1 MLYNNKQKIA
11 NHTEK
16 AKPHS
21 EEEST
26 NLLQKAPLGILT
38 FDGEFT
44 INFVNENFSNIGI
57 YYNFNY
63 DNLVGQSILNSEIF
77 PGLSLKEEL
86 LDIRKGYSFEREYN
100 RIETGSASISVIIKC
115 SSIFENQNFHGG
127 ILVVEDLR
135 ILKGITD
142 SGILKTGN
150 FEKIMDKVNDL
161 LYKTDDEVI
170 LKFYYGKQIRNLNYE
185 IANNF
190 PISNLFPKEKRS
202 DFDKYCEKVKV
213 NRRSEKFNTEI
224 ILGDDI
230 LIYECAIEPLLN
242 KKGQIQYIFFFLNDI
257 TEIIQYSENLTQQ
270 LNDFKQ
276 YKSIAESMTESII
289 AIDLEGRIILWNRAS
304 EILFGYS
311 KNEVS
316 GKFLGE
322 ALKLFDEA
330 YFNNIKKELNKNN
343 TWKINLTFNK
353 KDGIKEIVEARFSM
367 RSGDSSIIVL
377 FINITDRNLQEQ
389 QLKATEDR
397 FRNILGNTE
406 DLIISLDPDGTI
418 TYVNEKFVSVLG
430 YSEEIISKNIKVI
443 IDPQY
448 LANNIFDLK
457 EFKNN
462 PNKKIDLPIRSK
474 FGNVHYFTSK
484 FTPIFFANKT
494 IKYFIGFFYEIT
506 SEKKLE
512 DEFFLFKSLFEAS
525 KDGIAIIANGKI
537 VLSNDSFAIM
547 FGYNK
552 KEELINSSL
561 IDFVSSGDVV
571 RVAEYFQL
579 LEQRKEVPGRIE
591 FLGRRKD
598 KSVFFIEVSP
608 SFVDVESKNFVVI
621 DARDVTERKRVQQAI
636 RESEEKYRNITENI
650 DDFLFTF
657 ERIEKIL
664 KPLFYTFSVEKIT
677 GYTQSEFL
685 LESTLFLKIIYPDDF
700 QSVKKKLKTILRS
713 RIQVSEEMEFRIINK
728 RGNIVWVRTKINV
741 IRNGGGKIS
750 KIYGLVSDISLRKK
764 AEEELNR
771 STENLIRLNET
782 KDKFIS
788 IISHDLRTPFSSI
801 LGFTDLLISDE
812 DLTEKEKEQYIRF
825 IQESSKSMLALVNS
839 LLDWTRL
846 QTGRIKFEPEKI
858 SARMIVINSINSL
871 SGVAIQKNIN
881 LRSEVEKD
889 VIIYADNSLLTQVFN
904 NLISNAIKFTKP
916 GGEIIISASPSQK
929 TRFYEFSV
937 RDNGVGIKPEN
948 INELFRIDTKY
959 SSEGTAG
966 EKGTGLGLSL
976 VKEIIEKHGGNI
988 WVESEYGKGSNFKLI
1003 LPIASAN
1010 ILLVDNSKTD
1020 RLLYSK
1026 ILKHITPDYN
1036 IEIASNGK
1044 DALEKIMTAPPALVI
1059 TDHLMPEMNG
1069 YELTKEIK
1077 KLDIKSKPQVIVLS
1091 GEIDRSAIDDY
1102 TNIGIEYIFHKPVN
1116 LSIFKTAVEKSLR
1129 KGLLG

>member
-1 MLYNNKQKIA
+1 MA
-11 NHTEK
+11 NQTEK
-16 AKPHS
+16 TRSQS
-21 EEEST
+21 EEGGM
-26 NLLQKAPLGILT
+26 NLLEKAPLGILT
-38 FDGEFT
+38 FDEDYR
-44 INFVNENFSNIGI
+44 INFVNENFSNLGI
-57 YYNFNY
+57 HYNFNY
-63 DNLVGQSILNSEIF
+63 DNLTGQSILDSDIF
-77 PGLSLKEEL
+77 PGLTLKEDL
-86 LDIRKGYSFEREYN
+86 LDIQTGYSFEREYAK
-100 RIETGSASISVIIKC
+100 IDTGSASISLIIKC
-115 SSIFENQNFHGG
+115 SPIFKDQKFQGG

-135 ILKGITD
+135 ILKGITET
-142 SGILKTGN
+142 GLLKTEH

-161 LYKTDDEVI
+161 LFITDDEGRV
-170 LKFYYGKQIRNLNYE
+170 KFYFGKQIRNLNSE
-185 IANNF
+185 IANNSQINNIF
-190 PISNLFPKEKRS
+190 SPGARG
-202 DFDKYCEKVKV
+202 DFDKYFELVKVK
-213 NRRSEKFNTEI
+213 RHLEKFNIELI
-224 ILGDDI
+224 VGENK
-230 LIYECAIEPLLN
+230 LIYECRIEPLLN
-242 KKGQIQYIFFFLNDI
+242 KRGQIQFIFFFLNDI
-257 TEIIQYSENLTQQ
+257 TEIIQNNENLARQ

-276 YKSIAESMTESII
+276 YQSIAESMTESII
-289 AIDLEGRIILWNRAS
+289 AIDLEGKIMLWNKAS

-330 YFNNIKKELNKNN
+330 YFNNIKGELDKSNS
-343 TWKINLTFNK
+343 WKINLTFNK
-353 KDGIKEIVEARFSM
+353 KNEIKEIVEARFSM
-367 RSGDSSIIVL
+367 RPGDSFIIVL
-377 FINITDRNLQEQ
+377 FINITDRNLLEQ
-389 QLKATEDR
+389 QHKTSEDR
-397 FRNILGNTE
+397 FKNILDNTE
-406 DLIISLDPDGTI
+406 DPIISLDPDGTI
-418 TYVNEKFVSVLG
+418 TYINEKFVSVLG
-430 YSEEIISKNIKVI
+430 YSGEIITKNIKVL

-462 PNKKIDLPIRSK
+462 PNKKIELPIISK
-474 FGNVHYFTSK
+474 FGNIHYFTTK
-484 FTPIFFANKT
+484 FAPVFFDNKT

-512 DEFFLFKSLFEAS
+512 KEFFLFKSLFEAS
-525 KDGIAIIANGKI
+525 KDGIAIIANSKI
-537 VLSNDSFAIM
+537 VLSNDSFATI

-552 KEELINSSL
+552 KEEVLNSNL
-561 IDFVSSGDVV
+561 IDFVSSNDVV

-608 SFVDVESKNFVVI
+608 SIVDIESKNFVVI

-657 ERIEKIL
+657 ERIEKVL

-700 QSVKKKLKTILRS
+700 QLVKKKLKTLLRS
-713 RIQVSEEMEFRIINK
+713 RIQVSEEMELRIINK
-728 RGNIVWVRTKINV
+728 RGNIVWVRTKINI
-741 IRNGGGKIS
+741 IRNGDGKIS

-771 STENLIRLNET
+771 STENLIKLNET

-801 LGFTDLLISDE
+801 LGFTDLLIGDE
-812 DLTEKEKEQYIRF
+812 DLTEDEKKQYIRF

-858 SARMIVINSINSL
+858 SARMIIINSINSL
-871 SGVAIQKNIN
+871 SVAALQKNII
-881 LRSEVEKD
+881 LKSEVEKN
-889 VIIYADNSLLTQVFN
+889 VTIYADNSLMTQVFN

-916 GGEIIISASPSQK
+916 GGEIVISASPSKK

-948 INELFRIDTKY
+948 MKELFRIDTKF

-976 VKEIIEKHGGNI
+976 VNEIIEKHGGKI
-988 WVESEYGKGSNFKLI
+988 WVESEYGKGSNFKFI

-1010 ILLVDNSKTD
+1010 ILLVDDSKTD

-1026 ILKHITPDYN
+1026 ILKNITPDYT

-1044 DALEKIMTAPPALVI
+1044 EALEKIMTAPPALVI

-1069 YELTKEIK
+1069 YELTREIK
-1077 KLDIKSKPQVIVLS
+1077 KLDIKGKPQVIVLS
-1091 GEIDRSAIDDY
+1091 RDMDRSAIDDY
-1102 TNIGIEYIFHKPVN
+1102 TNLGIEYVFHKPVN
-1116 LSIFKTAVEKSLR
+1116 LSNFKTAVEKSLR